1 MSINFEMYNFNITL
15 IIKNT
20 PYDDD
25 DFGGGTYKLEFENA
39 FHRIDGGYMIVEQL
53 IEGNIVGQ
61 VFELNSIKSYKI
73 CQ

>member
-1 MSINFEMYNFNITL
+1 MSVNFEMYNFNITI

-25 DFGGGTYKLEFENA
+25 EFGSGSYKLEFENA
-39 FHRIDGGYMIVEQL
+39 FYRIDGGYMIVEQL
-53 IEGNIVGQ
+53 KEGDVIGQ
-61 VFELNSIKSYKI
+61 PFPLNSIKSYKI